1 MKDVPH
7 DLNQV
12 SQLQIV
18 LDIQSI
24 SMIIAATSIVIGVI
38 MSLLSIRNFS
48 KSRQASVFLDF
59 HRQANLEFIEHA
71 SEVVMEWNWKDAQEF
86 DQKYGPTTNPKAYA
100 KFILV
105 GSFFDSMGKLIEA
118 KLTDAKLFPES
129 LAVFAMAWFEKI
141 KSIEPD
147 LAAQWRS
154 SGSMD
159 SSKLLHKKLRELGY
173 RSPLRRNQT

>member
-1 MKDVPH
+1 MEL
-7 DLNQV
+7 DL
-12 SQLQIV
+12 
-18 LDIQSI
+18 QSI
-24 SMIIAATSIVIGVI
+24 SIMIAAASVLIGVI
-38 MSLLSIRNFS
+38 MSVLSIRNFA

-59 HRQANLEFIEHA
+59 HRQADLEFIQNA

-86 DQKYGPTTNPKAYA
+86 DQKYGPRANPKAYA

-118 KLTDAKLFPES
+118 KVTNASLIPES

-147 LAAQWRS
+147 LAAKWRR

-159 SSKLLHKKLRELGY
+159 SSKLLYKKLKELGY
-173 RSPLRRNQT
+173 QSPLLPNEP

>member
-1 MKDVPH
+1 MEL
-7 DLNQV
+7 DL
-12 SQLQIV
+12 
-18 LDIQSI
+18 QSI
-24 SMIIAATSIVIGVI
+24 SIMIATASVIVGVI
-38 MSLLSIRNFS
+38 MSVLSIRNFS
-48 KSRQASVFLDF
+48 RSRQASVFLDF
-59 HRQANLEFIEHA
+59 HRQANLEFILHA

-86 DQKYGPTTNPKAYA
+86 DQKYGPRANPEAYA

-118 KLTDAKLFPES
+118 KVTDAKLLPES

-159 SSKLLHKKLRELGY
+159 SSKFLYKKLKELGY
-173 RSPLRRNQT
+173 RSPLLPNEQ